1 MNKTPTS
8 RPTEA
13 EMEILQVLWERGPST
28 VREVNEKLNRH
39 RRVGY
44 TTTLKLL
51 QIMTEK
57 GLTKRDQEQRTHIYA
72 PLVERNETRAKLLDR
87 FVNTAFGGSAMS
99 LVMQALGNHNASE
112 EELVQIRILLS
123 EMESRNNDT
132 NI

>member
-1 MNKTPTS
+1 
-8 RPTEA
+8 
-13 EMEILQVLWERGPST
+13 MEILQVLWERGPST

-112 EELVQIRILLS
+112 EELAQIRILLS

>member
-112 EELVQIRILLS
+112 EELAQIRILLS